1 MHDSFYN
8 SSSLN
13 TNIEGMT
20 PWGAGAQ
27 GLWGQWG
34 QSLPRGGAVAAGQ
47 AQWGCHCCAFSC
59 GWHSLSIPVDIPL
72 FVPFPLYPSGCCGL
86 LPALHLLLPVLL
98 NRAASSSHWFGHCP
112 LCQRPHPEVLLRSP
126 QRKHSCFHTCSEL
139 WQGCAIQNTWFP
151 KCLVEI
157 WYKISKSQQL
167 AVGNRFC

>member
-27 GLWGQWG
+27 WLWGQWG
-34 QSLPRGGAVAAGQ
+34 QSLPKGGAVAAGQ

-59 GWHSLSIPVDIPL
+59 GWHSLSIPLDIPL

-98 NRAASSSHWFGHCP
+98 NRAASSSYWFGHCP
-112 LCQRPHPEVLLRSP
+112 LGKGLILKCCLDPLRGSTAAFT
-126 QRKHSCFHTCSEL
+126 R
-139 WQGCAIQNTWFP
+139 AQNSDRAVQFRIP
-151 KCLVEI
+151 G
-157 WYKISKSQQL
+157 SQN
-167 AVGNRFC
+167 V